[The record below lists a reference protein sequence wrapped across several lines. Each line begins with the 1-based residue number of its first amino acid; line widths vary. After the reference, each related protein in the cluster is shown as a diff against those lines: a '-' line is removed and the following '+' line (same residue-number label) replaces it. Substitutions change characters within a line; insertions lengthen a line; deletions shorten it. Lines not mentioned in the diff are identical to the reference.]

1 MSQSAL
7 GGTAVL
13 LAAAALVTG
22 CGSSQTPAKA
32 QPSKDTP
39 GTTSLT
45 SSAPLQPAPMGSN
58 ACTDAKS
65 DATTNDLISV
75 ALKRDGEYLDVT
87 WTMVKRDTGT
97 GTAGFYLNVASE
109 AGNAGGQLG
118 VKYLDG
124 RQVAYFTF
132 LGTNKKISGSAQV
145 TANSVTASFPMSEL
159 EQVGPNFKWQ
169 GATIRDGNDM
179 DACPGVGSVHTQRF
193 AG

>member
-1 MSQSAL
+1 
-7 GGTAVL
+7 
-13 LAAAALVTG
+13 
-22 CGSSQTPAKA
+22 
-32 QPSKDTP
+32 
-39 GTTSLT
+39 
-45 SSAPLQPAPMGSN
+45 
-58 ACTDAKS
+58 
-65 DATTNDLISV
+65 
-75 ALKRDGEYLDVT
+75 
-87 WTMVKRDTGT
+87 
-97 GTAGFYLNVASE
+97 
-109 AGNAGGQLG
+109 

-159 EQVGPNFKWQ
+159 TQVGPNFKWQ